1 MCVQTARISCWSSHI
16 FIVLAVCRK
25 GNPAWSN
32 PPCPDMAEGPLF
44 LKLPQKQNNSAVTAT
59 TARAEQR
66 MEDCFLFTSL
76 LNQVVRLKQAL
87 EAVGAYQLGVALKQ
101 MASAHTAQY
110 RYP

>member
-1 MCVQTARISCWSSHI
+1 M
-16 FIVLAVCRK
+16 LAVRRM

-59 TARAEQR
+59 SARAEHR
-66 MEDCFLFTSL
+66 MEDRSLFTSL
-76 LNQVVRLKQAL
+76 LNQVARLKQAL
-87 EAVGAYQLGVALKQ
+87 EVAGAYQLGVALKQ
-101 MASAHTAQY
+101 MASAHAAQY